1 MKNKNLLL
9 SSLLLIT
16 IIVVTI
22 ISCKKPENLV
32 NPESI
37 SNNREGGGGG
47 RVCCNGITTIC
58 SGTIMYFPTLTDF
71 DNTVN
76 CLEDAYEAWNTAFD
90 NTYDSTIYTIDQ
102 WDDYADSIG
111 FNEDEPLIEFEEC
124 TRFSSLRMYL
134 DSLENEWEETHN
146 LDSIHDPDLVTV
158 IDDDIEQCLY
168 NRFNEIAI
176 GDTIYKFYKDGT
188 VIAIGGLD
196 CNAIEEVRKDSTFRN
211 SRIAAYNPPPPTPT
225 GLGLSAS
232 CTIWSDRMKQS
243 FPYHK
248 NSIEWVPK
256 NIGYSNTEKTTN
268 LKKYIQNNKKI
279 FLKMDIEGS
288 EFNWLDSMTETE
300 LENFSQIVLEVHW
313 PFDIYRMN
321 MLQKLNKT
329 HYIIHIHGNNYCDR
343 DIPKHLPS
351 GRTYDGTVTIN
362 NNMIPQIKLP
372 EVFEITYV
380 NKNIYNKCTD
390 SLYVERVKPKEIKF
404 PTILDYPN
412 NPNADDI
419 YFSIPVIL

>member
-1 MKNKNLLL
+1 MKHKNLLL
-9 SSLLLIT
+9 ASLLLIT
-16 IIVVTI
+16 IVVVTI

-158 IDDDIEQCLY
+158 IDDDIEQCLF

-176 GDTIYKFYKDGT
+176 GDTIYKFYADGT
-188 VIAIGGLD
+188 IIAIGGLD
-196 CNAIEEVRKDSTFRN
+196 CNAIESVRKDSTFRN
-211 SRIAAYNPPPPTPT
+211 PRMRFSNPSSTPGGT
-225 GLGLSAS
+225 S
-232 CTIWSDRMKQS
+232 CRIWSIKFKQR
-243 FPYHK
+243 FDYDNGNRRILGRHK
-248 NSIEWVPK
+248 LAFYPWRVKEVAKTINFRKKRGKFSRAKGDITVKIDGNRYDLSCNESTAISTPPNYGYRRKVRVKYADSPGFWQIK
-256 NIGYSNTEKTTN
+256 N
-268 LKKYIQNNKKI
+268 
-279 FLKMDIEGS
+279 
-288 EFNWLDSMTETE
+288 
-300 LENFSQIVLEVHW
+300 LENYSTHTVDYWVGPSNLGTSQTLAIW
-313 PFDIYRMN
+313 W
-321 MLQKLNKT
+321 
-329 HYIIHIHGNNYCDR
+329 
-343 DIPKHLPS
+343 
-351 GRTYDGTVTIN
+351 
-362 NNMIPQIKLP
+362 
-372 EVFEITYV
+372 
-380 NKNIYNKCTD
+380 
-390 SLYVERVKPKEIKF
+390 
-404 PTILDYPN
+404 
-412 NPNADDI
+412 
-419 YFSIPVIL
+419 